1 MALGQCTRAPR
12 PSPARAR
19 PILTHDFSSKEDS
32 QSPAFR
38 ASAES
43 AARCP
48 RGPCAGRLAELGT
61 GTAEGPAPPSPQQPP
76 HAQQL
81 GQTAHGR
88 EPVGF
93 PPKSPP
99 QGRRILRADSGVQL
113 KTARGP
119 ALQKTQEA
127 GRLTHPLRGS
137 QQPHGGASLA
147 VRGLGRCVCTAG
159 AGVPYPSGNLD
170 PTNHTAWLK
179 YISSMLF
186 KLTLPLTHPLPKP
199 GQNRTVCVT
208 DSENPDT
215 RVQREARPQRQRLLQ
230 GQRQTSQL
238 PSPDPLCG
246 LRTCPSRTA
255 VPRPS
260 SRTSSF
266 IGCM

>member
-1 MALGQCTRAPR
+1 MPQRALCGQARRAGHR
-12 PSPARAR
+12 HRR
-19 PILTHDFSSKEDS
+19 GTSS
-32 QSPAFR
+32 A
-38 ASAES
+38 
-43 AARCP
+43 
-48 RGPCAGRLAELGT
+48 
-61 GTAEGPAPPSPQQPP
+61 SPQQPP

-81 GQTAHGR
+81 GQTAHGW

-186 KLTLPLTHPLPKP
+186 KLTLPLTHPPPKS
-199 GQNRTVCVT
+199 GQKRTVCVT